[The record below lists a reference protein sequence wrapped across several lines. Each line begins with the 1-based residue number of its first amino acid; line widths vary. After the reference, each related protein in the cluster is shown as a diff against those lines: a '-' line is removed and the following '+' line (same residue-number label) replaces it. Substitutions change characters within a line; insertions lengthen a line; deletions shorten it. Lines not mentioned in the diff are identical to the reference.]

1 MARYDKTYIAGV
13 VKLQG
18 IGPAGRAHKVNTG
31 NGPANKADIV
41 TELKL

>member
-18 IGPAGRAHKVNTG
+18 IGPAGRAYKINTG
-31 NGPANKADIV
+31 NKPAGGADIIIR
-41 TELKL
+41 LKF